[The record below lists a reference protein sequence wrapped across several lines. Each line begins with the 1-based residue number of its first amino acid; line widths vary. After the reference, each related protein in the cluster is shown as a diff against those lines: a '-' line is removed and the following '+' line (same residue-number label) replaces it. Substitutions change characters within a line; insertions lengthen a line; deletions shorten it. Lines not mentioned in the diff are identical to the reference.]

1 MVSAQLGEENNLE
14 CEEDM
19 ENLRY
24 MLNKAIEMNDSKDE
38 ILKISQ
44 LLDTHI
50 VKFLEKKP
58 DTETE
63 Y

>member
-1 MVSAQLGEENNLE
+1 ME

-19 ENLRY
+19 ENLRD

-50 VKFLEKKP
+50 VKFLEEKP